1 MHVRVCVDCGEEYR
15 PGIAACADCGGQL
28 EDRHG
33 DEGQP
38 VAAAP
43 SVDNEHD
50 DAPESAF
57 TETVLHAEKATDLR
71 GEADRLVAAGI
82 PFRLR
87 TAARGAGYVI
97 LVTPAESDRALS
109 LLGLLAEPP
118 SEREGAMRACPACET
133 PVETGTA
140 DCPECG
146 LTIGDE
152 DEEE

>member
-15 PGIAACADCGGQL
+15 PGIAICADCGGEL

-33 DEGQP
+33 D
-38 VAAAP
+38 AAAGAATEAP
-43 SVDNEHD
+43 AGGGD
-50 DAPESAF
+50 DAPDSDF

-71 GEADRLVAAGI
+71 NEADRLLAAGI

-87 TAARGAGYVI
+87 SAPRAGYVI
-97 LVTPAESDRALS
+97 LVTPADGDRALG
-109 LLGLLAEPP
+109 LLGLLADRSGEHDGGP
-118 SEREGAMRACPACET
+118 RTCPACET
-133 PVETGTA
+133 RVEAGA
-140 DCPECG
+140 AECPECG